1 MGTMSAFSIV
11 AAEVQAKILGLPQ
24 ARRTA
29 ASVGKEV
36 ALAMSRRVA
45 EEAAPAPAQPQQA
58 PAQPQQAQKPAQERD
73 AEWQR
78 VNSYIADVLKDA
90 HVLYSKLARLQG
102 DFIGEEQQQLEEISE
117 KVLDIGGSLS
127 EFMKQFHS
135 GELNMLKESTFGHPG
150 TGAPPGTPPPAIPA
164 EFASPPKPEA
174 EFEAEI
180 NLVGEDDFAEY
191 DEEEEKKSEKD
202 E

>member
-1 MGTMSAFSIV
+1 MSAFSIV
-11 AAEVQAKILGLPQ
+11 AAEVQAKLEGLPPGK
-24 ARRTA
+24 RTA
-29 ASVGKEV
+29 SAVGREV
-36 ALAMSRRVA
+36 QLAMNVRVA
-45 EEAAPAPAQPQQA
+45 EQAAPAPAPAA
-58 PAQPQQAQKPAQERD
+58 PAAPAPAAPTAPERD

-102 DFIGEEQQQLEEISE
+102 DFIGEEQEQLEEISE

-127 EFMKQFHS
+127 EFMKLFHT

-150 TGAPPGTPPPAIPA
+150 GAPAGTPPPAIPA
-164 EFASPPKPEA
+164 EFSQKPEA

-180 NLVGEDDFAEY
+180 SLEGEGDFAEY
-191 DEEEEKKSEKD
+191 DEKEESKSEKKD
-202 E
+202 D